1 MLVVVLVTEGMCV
14 KEIMLCTNPLNF
26 IFVGKRYTATWLITV
41 DFALKCIFEQLL
53 K

>member
-14 KEIMLCTNPLNF
+14 KEMLCTNPLNF
-26 IFVGKRYTATWLITV
+26 IFISKRCTATWLITV

>member
-1 MLVVVLVTEGMCV
+1 MLVVVLVTEGMRV
-14 KEIMLCTNPLNF
+14 KEMLCTNPLNF